1 MVTTF
6 VHRNA
11 VVNIMINKNE
21 IKVEYMRGTGPG
33 GQNAQK
39 NETACMITHIASG
52 IQSYCYDERSRL
64 ANYKKAFKELELR
77 IKEAKDA
84 IKASIKKEKRDIA
97 IHDHTV
103 VRTYN
108 IKRNEVKD
116 HRTGKTASI
125 KDILTHGKLEKLR

>member
-1 MVTTF
+1 M
-6 VHRNA
+6 
-11 VVNIMINKNE
+11 NKKDLK
-21 IKVEYMRGTGPG
+21 IIYTKGTGPG

-39 NETACMITHIASG
+39 NETACTIIHMPTS
-52 IQSYCYDERSRL
+52 IQSYCCDERSRL